1 MNNEIGNY
9 CQNHLINRELI
20 KKILAVSEELGVQT
34 VLPLLS
40 KQDKASLTLEFS
52 DDGKKVNF
60 TIKYDGD
67 KKDPTGSNDLAYMI
81 AQHLSEPIGY
91 IYDEL
96 LQENILTATILIK

>member
-52 DDGKKVNF
+52 DDGKKVNLQLNMKG
-60 TIKYDGD
+60 IK
-67 KKDPTGSNDLAYMI
+67 KIKPEAMI
-81 AQHLSEPIGY
+81 
-91 IYDEL
+91 
-96 LQENILTATILIK
+96 